1 MVIKSLIEN
10 LEKPNKPKKI
20 NLIIDGGA
28 FKGGYI
34 YGALLYLKELE
45 QNNYITIEKISG
57 TSIGA
62 IMGILYLTDQLEIYH
77 ELYCIVKH
85 SFNNSLGLQSF
96 YENFEREV
104 FQKNKHIFEKLN
116 NKLYINYYNI
126 QEKKEILKFLFN
138 SNEDVL
144 ESIKNT
150 SYIPFLTD
158 GDLTNNDNID
168 GFAPHLFYDRE
179 ISNPKNLILNLHG
192 VGTLKQYINT
202 KNEKN
207 CEDRK
212 LSGILDVHHFF
223 FHGEKTIMCSYLEK
237 WKMIDY
243 FIYRSKIMLRF
254 FIAYLVF
261 IFIFIKNHT
270 PQSIK
275 NNILVNQYLYNIS
288 QLFIDGFIY
297 YILN

>member
-45 QNNYITIEKISG
+45 NAKHIEIDKISG

-62 IMGILYLTDQLEIYH
+62 IMGILYLTDQLHIYN
-77 ELYCIVKH
+77 ELYSIIKKNFK
-85 SFNNSLGLQSF
+85 SSLGLQSF
-96 YENFEREV
+96 YDNFEREIID
-104 FQKNKHIFEKLN
+104 KNDNICELLNEKLYLN
-116 NKLYINYYNI
+116 FFNVKD
-126 QEKKEILKFLFN
+126 KKEILVKNYSSKEEIIEF
-138 SNEDVL
+138 
-144 ESIKNT
+144 IKNT

-158 GDLTNNDNID
+158 GHLTNNNCID
-168 GFAPHLFYDRE
+168 GVAPHLFYDRE
-179 ISNPKNLILNLHG
+179 ISNPKNLMLNLHG
-192 VGTLKQYINT
+192 VGTFKQYINT

-212 LSGILDVHHFF
+212 ISGILDTHHFF
-223 FHGEKTIMCSYLEK
+223 FHGEKTKICSYLED
-237 WKMIDY
+237 WHIFD
-243 FIYRSKIMLRF
+243 FCIYRFKITIRL

-261 IFIFIKNHT
+261 IFILIKEYT
-270 PQSIK
+270 PDKIK
-275 NNILVNQYLYNIS
+275 DNILVNKTMYNIS

-297 YILN
+297 FILN